1 LTFRKYCDI
10 IFYMARSLRIE
21 FEGAFYHIL
30 ARGNERKNIF
40 DNERDKEHFLEL
52 LSAVNTRFG
61 AVFHTYVLM
70 DNHYHLVVETPGGG
84 LSRILHSLN
93 TAYTVYFNKKHNR
106 AGHLFQGR
114 YKAILVEEDKYLLAL
129 SRYVH
134 LNPVRAGL
142 VTRPEKYFWSSYSAY
157 VKAGNPEPWLRT
169 DLILGQLYADVNT
182 ARKRYKEFVF
192 EGINNSIGNPLQEA
206 YRGLILGSSEFI
218 ARFTDSLREEQEI
231 PQSKG
236 RRCSLSPEKV
246 IAVIEKELRKYS
258 VSGMYDPLK
267 AIGIYLCKKF
277 LDLSNK
283 EIAEFFGMKHYS
295 AVTQASKRLEER
307 RKADKALDA
316 LVQRMEISLSKISR
330 S

>member
-1 LTFRKYCDI
+1 
-10 IFYMARSLRIE
+10 MARSLRIE
-21 FEGAFYHIL
+21 FEDAFYHIL

-52 LSAVNTRFG
+52 LGVVNIRFG
-61 AVFHTYVLM
+61 AFLHSYVLM
-70 DNHYHLVVETPGGG
+70 DNHYHLIVETPRGG

-142 VTRPEKYFWSSYSAY
+142 VTRPEKYFWSSYRAY
-157 VKAGNPEPWLRT
+157 MKAGNPESWLRT
-169 DLILGQLYADVNT
+169 DLILGQLSADLNT
-182 ARKRYKEFVF
+182 ARKRYKEFIF
-192 EGINNSIGNPLQEA
+192 EGIKNSIGNPLQEA

-218 ARFTDSLREEQEI
+218 ARFADSLREEQEI

-236 RRCSLSPEKV
+236 RRCSLSPEE
-246 IAVIEKELRKYS
+246 IIGVIEQQLRKHS
-258 VSGMYDPLK
+258 VSGMYDPVK
-267 AIGIYLCKKF
+267 AIGIYLCKKY
-277 LDLSNK
+277 LDLPNK
-283 EIAEFFGMKHYS
+283 EIAEFFGGIHYS
-295 AVTQASKRLEER
+295 AVTQAFKRLDER

-316 LVQRMEISLSKISR
+316 LIHRMETVLNKISR
-330 S
+330 C

>member
-1 LTFRKYCDI
+1 
-10 IFYMARSLRIE
+10 MARSLRIE

-52 LSAVNTRFG
+52 LRSVDIRFG
-61 AVFHTYVLM
+61 AFLHSYVLM
-70 DNHYHLVVETPGGG
+70 DNHYHLIVETPRGG

-114 YKAILVEEDKYLLAL
+114 YKAILVEEDKYILAL

-134 LNPVRAGL
+134 LNPVLAGL
-142 VTRPEKYFWSSYSAY
+142 VTRPEKYFWSSYRAY
-157 VKAGNPEPWLRT
+157 MKAGNPEPWLRT
-169 DLILGQLYADVNT
+169 DLILGQLSTDLNM

-192 EGINNSIGNPLQEA
+192 EGIKKAIGNPLQEA
-206 YRGLILGSSEFI
+206 YRGLILGSPEFI
-218 ARFTDSLREEQEI
+218 AKFTDSVRENQEI
-231 PQSKG
+231 PQSRE
-236 RRCSLSPEKV
+236 RRSSLSLDTV
-246 IAVIEKELRKYS
+246 IGVIEQQLRKHF
-258 VSGMYDPLK
+258 VSGMYDPVK

-277 LDLSNK
+277 LDLPNK
-283 EIAEFFGMKHYS
+283 EIAEFFEVKHYS
-295 AVTQASKRLEER
+295 AVTQASKRLGER
-307 RKADKALDA
+307 RKSDKALDA
-316 LVQRMEISLSKISR
+316 LVQRMEISLSKISH